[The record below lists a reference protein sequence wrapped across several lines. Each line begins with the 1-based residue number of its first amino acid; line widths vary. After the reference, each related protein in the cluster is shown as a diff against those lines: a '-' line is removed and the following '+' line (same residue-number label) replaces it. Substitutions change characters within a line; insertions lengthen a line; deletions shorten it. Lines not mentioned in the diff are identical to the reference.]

1 MEYSNRNVFNW
12 YSNLNIG
19 GITMK
24 TVIKTDLAPKAIGP
38 YSQAIMLNDFVF
50 ASGQIAIDPKKGEIV
65 EGGVEAQTRQVM
77 ENIKNILANC
87 KMDFSNVVKTTIFL
101 TDLNNFALVNDIYG
115 SYFSQEPPARSCVEV
130 SRLPKGA
137 LIEIEIIAHK

>member
-115 SYFSQEPPARSCVEV
+115 SYFSQEPHHRIFFLNSYFSSISLCLK
-130 SRLPKGA
+130 RKLGF
-137 LIEIEIIAHK
+137 

>member
-1 MEYSNRNVFNW
+1 
-12 YSNLNIG
+12 
-19 GITMK
+19 MK